1 MEINRIKKSS
11 EKVDFYKNFTEEVV
25 RALFEDILGIE

>member
-1 MEINRIKKSS
+1 MEINRIKKNS

-25 RALFEDILGIE
+25 LALFEDLPGTE